1 MNVFKPFTISTGW
14 ADVLGSAL
22 TLQHAGDNEAA
33 VECLIDRLPEG
44 PELAFCLNKL
54 ADRELRIR

>member
-1 MNVFKPFTISTGW
+1 MMNVFKPLAIDPNW
-14 ADVLGSAL
+14 ADVLGFAL
-22 TLQHAGDNEAA
+22 TLQHSGDDEAA

-54 ADRELRIR
+54 AERELRF

>member
-1 MNVFKPFTISTGW
+1 MMNVFKPFTISTGW

-22 TLQHAGDNEAA
+22 TLQRAGDDEAA

-54 ADRELRIR
+54 AERELR